1 MAIKL
6 DPLAKAKIARC
17 CGNETNILK
26 FHNNPKDYLLCE
38 SCIGLPA
45 RILVENERREIR
57 HYFCSSKCISRY
69 FDKIQENN
77 PDYVASEI
85 RSEHG
90 QITVQMH
97 DEFESIF
104 QQAIKTMQ
112 F

>member
-1 MAIKL
+1 MAIRL
-6 DPLAKAKIARC
+6 DPLAKAKIARQ
-17 CGNETNILK
+17 CGNDTLITRYY
-26 FHNNPKDYLLCE
+26 PKGYLLCE
-38 SCIGLPA
+38 SCGND
-45 RILVENERREIR
+45 RVKILLENERREIR
-57 HYFCSSKCISRY
+57 HFFCSSKCISRH